1 MTNRSHTPLFV
12 AFSAAAALA
21 GCSGQNDTT
30 AVADQVRK
38 DALGLVAAYN
48 AQDADAA
55 AAYDAPDYVGI
66 FHGTPNNVGPAVDL
80 REMKAAMAI
89 SKLDWQIGPG
99 KVTVAKA
106 GDIGI
111 FEAPYT
117 FTITPP
123 QGAATR
129 ETGNWIAI
137 FKRQDDGKMKLWRSI
152 GSDLP
157 ATKVGVS

>member
-1 MTNRSHTPLFV
+1 MTNRPHTRLFI
-12 AFSAAAALA
+12 ALAAASLLT
-21 GCSGQNDTT
+21 GCSGQGDTG

-48 AQDADAA
+48 AQDAAAA

-66 FHGTPNNVGPAVDL
+66 YHGTPNNVGPAADL
-80 REMKAAMAI
+80 KEMKAAMAV
-89 SKLDWQIGPG
+89 SKLDWQIGEG
-99 KVTVAKA
+99 QVTVARA

-111 FEAPYT
+111 FEAPYS
-117 FTITPP
+117 FTVTTP
-123 QGAATR
+123 QGAVMR

-137 FKRQDDGKMKLWRSI
+137 FKRQKNGAMKLWRSI

-157 ATKVGVS
+157 ATKVEVS

>member
-1 MTNRSHTPLFV
+1 MTNRTNAPLLV
-12 AFSAAAALA
+12 TLAAASLLA
-21 GCSGQNDTT
+21 GCNHSSTDT
-30 AVADQVRK
+30 AVAEQVRK

-48 AQDADAA
+48 AQDAAAA

-66 FHGTPNNVGPAVDL
+66 YHGTPNNVGPAVDL
-80 REMKAAMAI
+80 KEMKAAMAV
-89 SKLDWQIGPG
+89 SKLDWQIGQG
-99 KVTVAKA
+99 KVTVARA

-117 FTITPP
+117 FTVTTP

-137 FKRQDDGKMKLWRSI
+137 FKRQDNGQMKLWRSI

-157 ATKVGVS
+157 AARVEPR